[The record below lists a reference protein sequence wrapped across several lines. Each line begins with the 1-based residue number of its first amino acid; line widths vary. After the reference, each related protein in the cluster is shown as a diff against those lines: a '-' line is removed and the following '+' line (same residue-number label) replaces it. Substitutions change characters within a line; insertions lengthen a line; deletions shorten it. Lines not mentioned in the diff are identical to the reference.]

1 MGRCGN
7 RREVEEELKGERGCC
22 PGVPW
27 ESTRNSV
34 PCGFRFSYRRI
45 AVTAVMGCVRYL
57 GIEASPAQ
65 ERQEQ
70 TGVLHKILKRV
81 VAPYA

>member
-1 MGRCGN
+1 MG
-7 RREVEEELKGERGCC
+7 KHAQ
-22 PGVPW
+22 
-27 ESTRNSV
+27 
-34 PCGFRFSYRRI
+34 FRTLWVSLQLPRI

-57 GIEASPAQ
+57 GLEASPAQ

>member
-7 RREVEEELKGERGCC
+7 RREVEEEQKGERGCC

-57 GIEASPAQ
+57 GLEASPAQ